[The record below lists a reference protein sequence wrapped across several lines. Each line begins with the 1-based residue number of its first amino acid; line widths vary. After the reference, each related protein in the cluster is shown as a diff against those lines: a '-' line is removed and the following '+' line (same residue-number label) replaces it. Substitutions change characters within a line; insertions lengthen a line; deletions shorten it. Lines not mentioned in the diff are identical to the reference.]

1 MKLEELPG
9 RVFLD
14 TCVVNLI
21 LDFGEQI
28 HEGVAKPDGLNE
40 RNAGDIDALYN
51 IFLVGQRAHWQ
62 LAVSPHTYQEVIG
75 TANPHRR
82 RTLENWFFELWQY
95 WRDIIDA
102 DNDLPTFIE
111 AEHLRVNLLSSN
123 MLGVLPDLADR
134 VLVCDAVVYNCDLF
148 CTRDWSTIL
157 RHRDE
162 ITGLPFDIVSPAEWW
177 DRIRPFAALFV

>member
-1 MKLEELPG
+1 MRLEDLPG
-9 RVFLD
+9 RIFLD

-28 HEGVAKPDGLNE
+28 HEGVVTPDGVSE
-40 RNAGDIDALYN
+40 RTAGDIEALYN
-51 IFLVGQRAHWQ
+51 IFFVGQRAHWQ

-75 TANPHRR
+75 TANPQRR
-82 RTLENWFFELWQY
+82 RTLETWFFELWRC

-111 AEHLRVNLLSSN
+111 AEHLRVDLLSSD
-123 MLGVLPDLADR
+123 MLAVLPDLADR

-157 RHRDE
+157 RHRDQ
-162 ITGLPFDIVSPAEWW
+162 IKGLRFDIVSPAEWW
-177 DRIRPFAALFV
+177 DRIRPFAALFA